1 MAAQN
6 PQVVMRSGPI
16 PGSTYFL
23 TKDEMVV
30 GRDLGNDI
38 PVPDP
43 EISRRH
49 ARFIKRPE
57 GFYVE
62 DLGSTN
68 GTCVNGARLA
78 TPQLLKHGDLVTLAE
93 STVMSFELPDA
104 AQQAHTPMSIPA
116 SMFTNEVPSQP
127 TADTAGSYKA
137 VEAPKPSTPLAQT
150 PKFKPDKKPMGW
162 CSIILIVLLVAL
174 IIIALVLTFMPTSWW
189 CLLSFDKLPGCP
201 IS

>member
-1 MAAQN
+1 MTAQK
-6 PQVVMRSGPI
+6 PQIVMRSGPI
-16 PGSTYFL
+16 PGSSYFL
-23 TKDEMVV
+23 ENDETVL

-49 ARFIKRPE
+49 VRFIRRPE

-68 GTCVNGARLA
+68 GTFVNGARIA
-78 TPQLLKHGDLVTLAE
+78 VPQLLKHGDLITLAE
-93 STVMSFELPDA
+93 STVMSYELPEGL
-104 AQQAHTPMSIPA
+104 QEAHTPMSIPA
-116 SMFTNEVPSQP
+116 SMFDNEVPPQP
-127 TADTAGSYKA
+127 TAAAAPVYTP
-137 VEAPKPSTPLAQT
+137 VEAPKPSTPLVPAPQL
-150 PKFKPDKKPMGW
+150 KADKKPMGW

-201 IS
+201 IG